1 MRLKL
6 VPQGTQTTERTN
18 LLENKAFNVPDKIHL
33 TVATVVEKDN
43 LFLMVRETRDGVQ
56 VINQPAGHVEPG
68 EDILHAALRETLEET
83 GWEVAITGFLGISTH
98 RAESTGVTYYRLT
111 FVANAL
117 HFDETAEIDSDID
130 EALWM
135 SLDEII
141 ADTQRLRSPMA
152 LQSIEDYRA
161 QRIFPLEIFRNGL

>member
-1 MRLKL
+1 M
-6 VPQGTQTTERTN
+6 
-18 LLENKAFNVPDKIHL
+18 PDKIHL

-98 RAESTGVTYYRLT
+98 CAESTGITYYRLT

-117 HFDETAEIDSDID
+117 HFDQTAEIDSDID

-141 ADTQRLRSPMA
+141 ANTERLRSPMA